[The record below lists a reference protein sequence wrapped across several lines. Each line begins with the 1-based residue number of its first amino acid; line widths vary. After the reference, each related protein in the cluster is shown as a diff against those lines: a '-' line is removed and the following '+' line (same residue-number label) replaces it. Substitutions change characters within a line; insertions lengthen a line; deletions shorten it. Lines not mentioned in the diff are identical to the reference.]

1 VKQGWRVTPF
11 DRIEIAVLT
20 DVGLRRSHNQDNHA
34 HQLAT
39 SEEQWQNTGHVFLV
53 ADGMGAHAVGEKASE
68 QAVHVIPHIY
78 QKHAPGGVVTALRRS
93 FLEANASIYACGQAN
108 REFEGMGTTGTALVL
123 RPEGAWVAHVG
134 DSRCYRLRDG
144 VLEQLTFDHS
154 LVWEYARRHKLDP
167 EAVKDIPPN
176 VILRCLGPEALVQV
190 DVEGPYP
197 LQPGDTFLLCS
208 DGLSGP
214 LSDLEIGA
222 VAGSMPPADACKLLV
237 NLANLRG
244 GPDNI
249 TVMIVHVPQDGPTSS
264 GSIPV
269 PASGPPIMPWWLTA
283 LLGSTALVAL
293 AGTCAYFQLT
303 ALSYLT
309 FALAA
314 VGVGAGFVGLW
325 LRHQQEAN
333 TPENER
339 PRPRIH
345 RRTPC
350 HIEPALVEK
359 VAKALRNL
367 EEKASQKG
375 WEVDW
380 DAIRRATSLA
390 EQAAQAGDL
399 TGAFREY
406 GRAMMPLARAFE
418 KQRNREESFQ
428 PVWDRAR

>member
-1 VKQGWRVTPF
+1 VAPF
-11 DRIEIAVLT
+11 ERIEFAVLS

-34 HQLAT
+34 HQRAST
-39 SEEQWQNTGHVFLV
+39 EDQWLSTGHLFLV

-68 QAVHVIPHIY
+68 QAVHVVPHMY
-78 QKHAPGGVVTALRRS
+78 QKHAAAGVVLALRRS
-93 FLEANASIYACGQAN
+93 FLEANASIHACGQAN
-108 REFEGMGTTGTALVL
+108 REFEGMGTTATALVL

-167 EAVKDIPPN
+167 DNVKDIPPN
-176 VILRCLGPEALVQV
+176 VILRCLGPEPLVQV

-197 LQPGDTFLLCS
+197 LLPGDTFVLCS

-222 VAGSMPPADACKLLV
+222 VAGSLPPAEACRLLV

-249 TVMIVHVPQDGPTSS
+249 TVMIVHIPLDGPSS
-264 GSIPV
+264 AGVPSV
-269 PASGPPIMPWWLTA
+269 PAGPPLVPWWLTA
-283 LLGSTALVAL
+283 FVASTLL
-293 AGTCAYFQLT
+293 AGLAGLCAYYQLT
-303 ALSYLT
+303 SLAGLA
-309 FALAA
+309 FILAA
-314 VGVGAGFVGLW
+314 VGVVGGGIGLW
-325 LRHQQEAN
+325 LRHQEEAN
-333 TPENER
+333 APTDER

-350 HIEPALVEK
+350 QIEQPLLEK
-359 VAKALRNL
+359 VAKALKSL
-367 EEKASQKG
+367 QEKATQKN
-375 WEVDW
+375 WEVDGE
-380 DAIRRATSLA
+380 AIRRAQILA
-390 EQAAQAGDL
+390 EQAVQSGDL
-399 TGAFREY
+399 RVAFAEY

-418 KQRNREESFQ
+418 KQRSQGESFQ